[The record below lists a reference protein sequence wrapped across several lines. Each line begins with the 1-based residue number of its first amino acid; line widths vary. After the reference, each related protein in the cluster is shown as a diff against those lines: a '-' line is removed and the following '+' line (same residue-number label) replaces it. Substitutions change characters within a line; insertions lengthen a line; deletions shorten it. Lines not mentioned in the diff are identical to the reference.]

1 MKKDIPNLK
10 VEALA
15 ICVVPPD
22 DNPHPDP
29 VDGEN
34 LWDVFLVNLK
44 KDAIHNVLIRSK
56 GYGRIEGDEHKTTT
70 LRHFFEHVPAETAV
84 LIEPIQQ
91 KVFDLANE
99 YWISFT
105 YEGYMY
111 DKKYIF
117 VRGSITSRYFTRL
130 PIIDRQGVMIL

>member
-1 MKKDIPNLK
+1 MKKDIPQLK
-10 VEALA
+10 VESLA

-22 DNPHPDP
+22 EYSIDEPRNEED
-29 VDGEN
+29 

-56 GYGRIEGDEHKTTT
+56 GYGRIEGDDQKTTT
-70 LRHFFEHVPAETAV
+70 LRHFFEHIPAETAV

-105 YEGYMY
+105 YKGHMY

-117 VRGSITSRYFTRL
+117 VRGSITSRHFTRL